1 MELLFQKAE
10 GVVSTRVGYMGGS
23 TESPDYRQVSYE
35 NTGHAEAIEVV
46 YDITM
51 THYDTMARLFFEIHD
66 PTQTDG
72 QGPDIGSQYLSAIF
86 VKSNEEQKIVQK
98 LIKILEKKGLKV
110 ATKIIDG
117 DVFYKAEDYHQDYY
131 EQKGS
136 KPYCHAYV
144 KRF

>member
-1 MELLFQKAE
+1 MFQKAE

-66 PTQTDG
+66 PTQSDR
-72 QGPDIGSQYLSAIF
+72 QGPDIGDQYRSAVF
-86 VKSNEEQKIVQK
+86 YVNDEQKKNQ
-98 LIKILEKKGLKV
+98 
-110 ATKIIDG
+110 
-117 DVFYKAEDYHQDYY
+117 
-131 EQKGS
+131 
-136 KPYCHAYV
+136 
-144 KRF
+144 